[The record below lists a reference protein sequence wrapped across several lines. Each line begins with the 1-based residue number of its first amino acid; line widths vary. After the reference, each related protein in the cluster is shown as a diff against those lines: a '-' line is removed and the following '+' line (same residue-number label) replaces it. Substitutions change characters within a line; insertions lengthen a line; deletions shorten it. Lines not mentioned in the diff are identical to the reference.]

1 MRNHKFAEQVVQA
14 MLTYNNNFYIDD
26 IYGLINNNTYSDE
39 VSVHLRTIVS
49 ILNNITNY
57 ANININ
63 TNTNI
68 AANIQSLKMT
78 VFRILNLNNG
88 VDILKHLI
96 CEDLL

>member
-1 MRNHKFAEQVVQA
+1 MRNHKFAEHVVQS

-57 ANININ
+57 ANANI
-63 TNTNI
+63 NTNI